1 MLSSAAF
8 ARKVYYPCRYQYEY
22 NSFRGKHG
30 GAFSAPCP
38 KHLYQIQIPESELEL
53 LRRKLELTRL
63 PRTTVKWR
71 EDNDVPDTLI
81 GDTLKYWLESYDWR
95 AAEALLNRLPQF
107 VLPIEVDD
115 GFGTL
120 DIYFVHSTCSVINSI
135 PLLFIY
141 GWPGSFMEIQKGL
154 PLLNEAGFHVVAPS
168 LPGYGFSSYTD
179 KAGFDIRRHAEVLNK
194 LMLRLGYKSY
204 VVQGG
209 DWGAHIAR
217 TIGLMYPD
225 NVKAVHQNM
234 VSTSECYWYCLT
246 CSVFR

>member
-1 MLSSAAF
+1 
-8 ARKVYYPCRYQYEY
+8 
-22 NSFRGKHG
+22 
-30 GAFSAPCP
+30 
-38 KHLYQIQIPESELEL
+38 
-53 LRRKLELTRL
+53 
-63 PRTTVKWR
+63 VKWR
-71 EDNDVPDTLI
+71 EDNDVPHTLV
-81 GDTLKYWLESYDWR
+81 GETLKYWLKSYDWR
-95 AAEALLNRLPQF
+95 AEEALLNKLPQF
-107 VLPIEVDD
+107 VTPIEVDD

-120 DIYFVHSTCSVINSI
+120 EIHFVHSVSSVIASK
-135 PLLFIY
+135 PLLFIH
-141 GWPGSFMEIQKGL
+141 GWPGSFNEIKKGL

-204 VVQGG
+204 VVQGSN
-209 DWGAHIAR
+209 WGAHIAR

-246 CSVFR
+246 CCVFR